1 MGDDC
6 ITASMYFKLV
16 IDFAVNF
23 ERSSDHR
30 VGSVINFGF
39 YSVSLISLVLVW
51 ANVCV
56 RIVDAE

>member
-1 MGDDC
+1 MGNDC
-6 ITASMYFKLV
+6 VTACVYIKLV

-39 YSVSLISLVLVW
+39 YSVTLICLVLVW

-56 RIVDAE
+56 RVVDAE